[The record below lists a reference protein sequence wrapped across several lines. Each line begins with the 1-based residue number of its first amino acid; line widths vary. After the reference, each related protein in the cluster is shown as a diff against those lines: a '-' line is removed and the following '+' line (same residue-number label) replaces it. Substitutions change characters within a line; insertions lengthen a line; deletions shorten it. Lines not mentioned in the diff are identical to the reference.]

1 MSSFKFTADIYT
13 GEQKSVI
20 VPIAEV
26 ILGIAVALETD
37 SKTVYGGHRDEQE
50 NVPEF
55 GINSIYIKQLRHSP
69 EYHDA
74 VLNFILKLPVYID
87 YIVPQY
93 RGNCFDAWKEIMHE
107 HGVLGTI
114 SIYPN
119 SASEKTFKT
128 LTKPLK

>member
-1 MSSFKFTADIYT
+1 MNSFKFTADVYT

-20 VPIAEV
+20 VCITEM
-26 ILGIAVALETD
+26 IIGISVALEIN
-37 SKTVYGGHRDEQE
+37 SEFVYGGNEDEQAF
-50 NVPEF
+50 VPEF

-74 VLNFILKLPVYID
+74 VLNYILKHHEYID

-93 RGNCFDAWKEIMHE
+93 RGNCFDAWKEIMRE
-107 HGVLGTI
+107 HGVLGTV

-119 SASEKTFKT
+119 
-128 LTKPLK
+128 